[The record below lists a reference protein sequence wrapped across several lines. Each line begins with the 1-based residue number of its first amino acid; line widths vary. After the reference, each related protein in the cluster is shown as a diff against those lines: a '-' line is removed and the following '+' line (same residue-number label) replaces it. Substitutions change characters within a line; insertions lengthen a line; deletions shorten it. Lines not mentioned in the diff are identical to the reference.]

1 MERYIQLINELNS
14 EYEKLVVANKV
25 LSEGYKNSGKEIDCL
40 KEKIVSAN
48 NELKNDSK
56 FFESITP
63 VKVYH
68 HKDRRNTTVKFM
80 DNSSVTVKLAKG
92 EKHSLETAIVYAL
105 AKKVWPKKL
114 IEKLL
119 EEAEV
124 IKEERMKEC
133 KKD

>member
-1 MERYIQLINELNS
+1 MEKYIQLIDDLKCEF
-14 EYEKLVVANKV
+14 EKLVIANKV
-25 LSEGYKNSGKEIDCL
+25 LSEGWKKNGEEL
-40 KEKIVSAN
+40 ENLREKIVSAN

-114 IEKLL
+114 IENLL
-119 EEAEV
+119 EEAEI